1 MWYVCLKIY
10 NFLQDLKEC
19 FEFVRESKLGT
30 WETLVLYLIQTKNRS
45 SEVEKKIC
53 NLLFFQHHLFIMSV
67 FTQQY
72 YVDKTKK
79 NRHIFHLISQPI
91 NLYIYPS
98 YNQVILF
105 MQKYLCKIKM
115 LESVTKKIKLSSSAN
130 ISPFIF
136 GIYFINIFK
145 YSAVT
150 M

>member
-1 MWYVCLKIY
+1 MCLKIY

-19 FEFVRESKLGT
+19 FEFVRYLRDTCSFPNSNKKQKFRG
-30 WETLVLYLIQTKNRS
+30 WE
-45 SEVEKKIC
+45 KIC
-53 NLLFFQHHLFIMSV
+53 NLLFFQHHLLIMSV
-67 FTQQY
+67 FTYLVLCRQ
-72 YVDKTKK
+72 DKK
-79 NRHIFHLISQPI
+79 NYTHIFHLISQPI